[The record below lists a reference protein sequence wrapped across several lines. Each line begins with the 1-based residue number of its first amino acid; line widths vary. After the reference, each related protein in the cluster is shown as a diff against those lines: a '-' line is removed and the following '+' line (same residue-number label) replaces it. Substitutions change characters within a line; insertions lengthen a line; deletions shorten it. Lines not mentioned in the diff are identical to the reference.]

1 MAELELKETKK
12 DVTQEFEP
20 IAVNEE
26 ISVKFNKNITAG
38 KRRFYGVA
46 VKDGKEIGRAT
57 WSDDA
62 KRLIVMVD
70 DIDKLGD
77 ETAKEVADTLYSGV
91 LQMLNA

>member
-1 MAELELKETKK
+1 MAKLELKETTQN
-12 DVTQEFEP
+12 VTQEFEP

-26 ISVKFNKNITAG
+26 ISVKFHKDINAG

-46 VKDGKEIGRAT
+46 EKDGKEIGRGT

-70 DIDKLGD
+70 SIDKLGD
-77 ETAKEVADTLYSGV
+77 DTAKQVADTLYTGV

>member
-1 MAELELKETKK
+1 MAELELKEKTQN
-12 DVTQEFEP
+12 VTQEFEP

-26 ISVKFNKNITAG
+26 INVKFHKDITAG

-46 VKDGKEIGRAT
+46 EKEGKEVGRAT

-62 KRLIVMVD
+62 KRLILMVD

-77 ETAKEVADTLYSGV
+77 ETAKQVADTLYTGV

>member
-1 MAELELKETKK
+1 MAKLELKETTQN
-12 DVTQEFEP
+12 VTQEFEP

-26 ISVKFNKNITAG
+26 ISVKFHKDINAG

-46 VKDGKEIGRAT
+46 EKDGKEIGRGT

-70 DIDKLGD
+70 SIDKLGD
-77 ETAKEVADTLYSGV
+77 DTAKQVADTPYTGV

>member
-1 MAELELKETKK
+1 MAKLELKETTQN
-12 DVTQEFEP
+12 VTQEFEP
-20 IAVNEE
+20 IAVNED
-26 ISVKFNKNITAG
+26 ISVKFRKDISAG

-46 VKDGKEIGRAT
+46 EKDGKEVGHAS
-57 WSDDA
+57 WSDDS

-77 ETAKEVADTLYSGV
+77 DTAKEVADTLYTGV